1 MSRLS
6 DNMQMYWPHVVAA
19 LLLGVAVW
27 QYVSLGQWE
36 AYLKP
41 MATAAFGFVCVAASH
56 EVADWTGR
64 YGWTYQSFWTYP
76 PTYVRFFGFVL
87 LLGAALFGFE

>member
-6 DNMQMYWPHVVAA
+6 DNVQMYWAHVVGMTLSAI
-19 LLLGVAVW
+19 AVW
-27 QYVSLGQWE
+27 KYNAVGQWE
-36 AYLKP
+36 QYLKP
-41 MATAAFGFVCVAASH
+41 IALAAFGFVCVVASH

-64 YGWTYQSFWTYP
+64 YGWTYLSFWTYP

-87 LLGAALFGFE
+87 LLGTIPFGFK